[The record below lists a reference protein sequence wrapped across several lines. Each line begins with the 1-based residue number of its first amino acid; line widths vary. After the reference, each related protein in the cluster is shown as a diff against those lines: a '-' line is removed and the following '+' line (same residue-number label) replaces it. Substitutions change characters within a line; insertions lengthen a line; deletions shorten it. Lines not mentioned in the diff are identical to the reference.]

1 MAQAKPTGAKR
12 AKKVVE
18 AEGIA
23 HITATFNNTLITIT
37 DMQGNAITWGSSG
50 KAGFQGSKKSTP
62 FAATVAAE
70 QAAREALNLGVR
82 RVHVRVQGPG
92 SGRESAI
99 QALATAGL
107 QIRSIRDVTPIPH
120 NGCRPPKQRGVCPRA
135 RYPGPACKL
144 CRREGTKL
152 FLKGTRC
159 LTEKCAVERRAYA
172 PGQHGQS
179 SGRRRKASEYARQ
192 LREKQKVKR
201 IYGLSERQFRN
212 IFDRVLKEPGVT
224 GEALL
229 VALESRL
236 DNLVYRM
243 GFAVSRRQARQLV
256 RHRHIQVNGR
266 TVDVPSYR
274 VRPGEEI
281 AVAASRR
288 ELVLVRHALEQFG
301 RSQPVSWIHVDTD
314 KALGKMTER
323 PSRDAI
329 PIAAQEQLIIELYSK

>member
-1 MAQAKPTGAKR
+1 M
-12 AKKVVE
+12 
-18 AEGIA
+18 
-23 HITATFNNTLITIT
+23 
-37 DMQGNAITWGSSG
+37 
-50 KAGFQGSKKSTP
+50 
-62 FAATVAAE
+62 
-70 QAAREALNLGVR
+70 
-82 RVHVRVQGPG
+82 
-92 SGRESAI
+92 
-99 QALATAGL
+99 
-107 QIRSIRDVTPIPH
+107 
-120 NGCRPPKQRGVCPRA
+120 A
-135 RYPGPACKL
+135 RYTGPACKL

-179 SGRRRKASEYARQ
+179 AGRRRKASEYAKQ

-256 RHRHIQVNGR
+256 RHRHISVNGR
-266 TVDVPSYR
+266 TVDIPSYR
-274 VRPGEEI
+274 VRPGDEVK
-281 AVAASRR
+281 VADASR
-288 ELVLVRHALEQFG
+288 ELTQVRAALDQFG
-301 RSQPVSWIHVDTD
+301 RTQPVTWIQVDTE
-314 KALGKMTER
+314 KALGRMTER

-329 PIAAQEQLIIELYSK
+329 PIAAQEQLIVELYSK